1 MKLKEFKKLF
11 KGLPADT
18 EIMLVADWTVTGVNG
33 APLLCDANRIEI
45 ACDEP
50 QGIGDEGRE
59 YAYIFNDPDY
69 GND

>member
-18 EIMLVADWTVTGVNG
+18 EIMPVADWTVTDMDG
-33 APLLCDANRIEI
+33 APLLCDANRIGF

-50 QGIGDEGRE
+50 QGWDGEGRN

>member
-1 MKLKEFKKLF
+1 
-11 KGLPADT
+11 
-18 EIMLVADWTVTGVNG
+18 MLVADWTVTDMDG
-33 APLLCDANRIEI
+33 APLLCDANRIGF

-50 QGIGDEGRE
+50 QGIGDNGRN